1 MQAIGVAGLGA
12 QLLGTGAGT
21 IGNVMSPDV
30 NAKIQD
36 IQSRTIQGNA
46 EFDERQF
53 RRSAKLQAGENVAT
67 AAASGLNVT
76 RGSIN
81 WDLLD
86 QARQSEIEALSI
98 RRAGKISSDALKLQ
112 SRMTRQRIPFDIIN
126 GVGLAFG
133 SNGPATSIL

>member
-133 SNGPATSIL
+133 